1 MEKLIGAGELA
12 EVLGL
17 SEGTVR
23 NRAAFHPELLPPRV
37 MLGGGEGKRS
47 PLRYRPAR
55 VAEWIEAQEA
65 VEVVPMAPHANVA
78 PAAST
83 QTVKRGR
90 GRPRK

>member
-12 EVLGL
+12 EILGL

-55 VAEWIEAQEA
+55 VAEWIQAQEA
-65 VEVVPMAPHANVA
+65 KWVEVAPTVVPHAT
-78 PAAST
+78 PAA
-83 QTVKRGR
+83 KRDR

>member
-1 MEKLIGAGELA
+1 MEKLLGAGELA
-12 EVLGL
+12 EILGL

-55 VAEWIEAQEA
+55 VAEWIQAQE
-65 VEVVPMAPHANVA
+65 VVDLTAPTLHVAVA
-78 PAAST
+78 PASPT
-83 QTVKRGR
+83 PQLKRKA
-90 GRPRK
+90 GRPPK